1 MLYLVHN
8 ESFHPNNCKIS
19 IIYSQALRY
28 VRLIT
33 NRNRLS
39 ERLQDLRVNL
49 ITRGY
54 TNNIIDNAFN
64 KPLQYT
70 QSNLL
75 IDENQ
80 VNKNKTVRIDDK
92 STNQCPTNEPN
103 SNKPILTFSEP
114 YNTNTTHIGSI
125 LRKYWHLIDLD
136 PSLKLLWPERPN
148 PLWFPTNATITL
160 RIAKCIPSSQIINT
174 NEINSRTNTTSDSGF
189 DMMRYVYWSFVI
201 GRGNS
206 GYFGHVFTTET
217 SRFEQ

>member
-1 MLYLVHN
+1 MNGWEGILLLGDSIKIEIEYSYERVHFLDTNIYINDLKQLESDLFIKPTDKALLLHN

-64 KPLQYT
+64 KALQYT

-80 VNKNKTVRIDDK
+80 ENMNKTVRIDDN

-103 SNKPILTFSEP
+103 SNKP
-114 YNTNTTHIGSI
+114 Y
-125 LRKYWHLIDLD
+125 
-136 PSLKLLWPERPN
+136 
-148 PLWFPTNATITL
+148 
-160 RIAKCIPSSQIINT
+160 
-174 NEINSRTNTTSDSGF
+174 
-189 DMMRYVYWSFVI
+189 
-201 GRGNS
+201 
-206 GYFGHVFTTET
+206 
-217 SRFEQ
+217 

>member
-1 MLYLVHN
+1 MGSPMAPSYANLFMGLLEHNMLRDAPGGLIPLEWIRFIDDIFAIWTHGIDKLKEFLHHINNFHPTIKFEIEYSYERVHFLDTNIYINNLKQLESDLFIKPTDKALLLHN

-39 ERLQDLRVNL
+39 ERLQDLLRVNL

-64 KPLQYT
+64 KALQYT

-80 VNKNKTVRIDDK
+80 ENMNKTVRIDDN
-92 STNQCPTNEPN
+92 STNHAV
-103 SNKPILTFSEP
+103 SN
-114 YNTNTTHIGSI
+114 
-125 LRKYWHLIDLD
+125 
-136 PSLKLLWPERPN
+136 
-148 PLWFPTNATITL
+148 
-160 RIAKCIPSSQIINT
+160 
-174 NEINSRTNTTSDSGF
+174 
-189 DMMRYVYWSFVI
+189 
-201 GRGNS
+201 
-206 GYFGHVFTTET
+206 
-217 SRFEQ
+217 